1 METPSPSYIIT
12 RAALFIA
19 LLVAVL
25 FGVSFVKKKQ
35 RQSAIVADLTSITSD
50 STFFKQFY
58 AEDARKSL
66 IRAVGLLAEAN
77 SLGLDPDHAIDRAL
91 GIKSKFFENDA
102 DHDEPP
108 VREQIIRTCLHG
120 NYQNF
125 IKLGYKADFHTLAA
139 MKDGELPPIPSGPES
154 GRKPEVVTLID
165 PALSPGI
172 EKVLA
177 NLEIQPPRPDDW
189 KPNDIQIAT
198 AKQLV
203 RDLSYGR
210 YIEEPARDRM
220 LDGLSGKPP
229 EDESP

>member
-1 METPSPSYIIT
+1 MDRMDKSLNVCNSFYFPIASEVIATTTISCLPAIINY
-12 RAALFIA
+12 
-19 LLVAVL
+19 
-25 FGVSFVKKKQ
+25 
-35 RQSAIVADLTSITSD
+35 DTSITNFLGFY
-50 STFFKQFY
+50 TFFKQFY

-154 GRKPEVVTLID
+154 GRKPELVTLID

-189 KPNDIQIAT
+189 KPNDIQIIVT
-198 AKQLV
+198 
-203 RDLSYGR
+203 
-210 YIEEPARDRM
+210 
-220 LDGLSGKPP
+220 
-229 EDESP
+229 